1 MDNIRILIVD
11 DQILFAESLKTVIE
25 TRADSIEVVNIAS
38 NGKEAVKMAG
48 IYKPDI
54 ILMDIRMPELN
65 GVQAT
70 KIIREQYPDIKIL
83 ILTTFDDDEYIHDAL
98 SFGATGYLLKN
109 TPPTELISSIYAA
122 RNGLVLISPS
132 IAKNLANG
140 MGHNLELQKRNQTAE
155 DTPNWIHKL
164 SKREKQVLKL
174 LAEGLDNSDIADR
187 LYIAVQTVKNHVSLI
202 YSKIGTHDRQS
213 AIKLAADQL

>member
-140 MGHNLELQKRNQTAE
+140 MGHNLELQKRNQTTE
-155 DTPNWIHKL
+155 DTPDWIHKL